1 MSDPLPSDSVALES
15 AEQAEIERREDQ
27 REERRRLLRQAAL
40 ALVLALGLAA
50 RIIFVGN

>member
-1 MSDPLPSDSVALES
+1 MSDPVRHESVALES
-15 AEQAEIERREDQ
+15 PERAELERREDQ

>member
-1 MSDPLPSDSVALES
+1 VSDPVRPESVGLELPER
-15 AEQAEIERREDQ
+15 AELERRQDQ

>member
-1 MSDPLPSDSVALES
+1 MSDLAPRDSLES
-15 AEQAEIERREDQ
+15 PQRAELERSEDA

-40 ALVLALGLAA
+40 VLVLAVALAA